1 MKKDETK
8 ISKNDNAQPEA
19 KTQEDKTDVKVQE
32 TKPEELKLQLLKKG
46 DYLVHVFS

>member
-1 MKKDETK
+1 MNKNETK
-8 ISKNDNAQPEA
+8 NSKNEIPKPEA
-19 KTQEDKTDVKVQE
+19 ETQEDKNGVKTQE